1 MLRGLHVGDFGSTI
15 TITLVSSGV
24 AQNLS
29 TYSGTHV
36 ARAKSPRGH
45 KYISATVTVSSAT
58 AGQVTFSWVATDLD
72 REGLW
77 MLQIE
82 LGGAS
87 DADLLVSDPIPMP
100 VGPRIFNI

>member
-1 MLRGLHVGDFGSTI
+1 MLRGIHVGDFGSTI
-15 TITLVSSGV
+15 TITLVKDGV

-29 TYSGTHV
+29 TYSGTHL
-36 ARAKSPRGH
+36 ARAKSPHGH

-58 AGQVTFSWVATDLD
+58 AGQVTFNWAAADID
-72 REGLW
+72 RSGLW

-100 VGPRIFNI
+100 VVRRLRNI